1 MSHIRNLKIYEGIVL
16 RAQELGRYI
25 VSENSTVRATGKEFG
40 LSKSTVYKDV
50 TIVLSEND
58 PFLAKQ
64 VEEVLNKNKEER
76 HIRGGEATRQKYLK
90 LKSTK
95 K

>member
-25 VSENSTVRATGKEFG
+25 VSENSTVRATVKEFG

-58 PFLAKQ
+58 PFLDKQ
-64 VEEVLNKNKEER
+64 VLNKNKEER